1 MVLVQS
7 PEVYIDNDDIAGF
20 FSVNNYS
27 LGSIR
32 QEVLYPCIGFST
44 DSVVIKLMNKETI
57 TDFIKCFLVVT
68 SSMNSIS

>member
-1 MVLVQS
+1 MVLIQS
-7 PEVYIDNDDIAGF
+7 PEVYIDNDNIAGF

-44 DSVVIKLMNKETI
+44 DSVVIKLRP
-57 TDFIKCFLVVT
+57 
-68 SSMNSIS
+68 